1 MRHGWPWVVV
11 SLVALGV
18 GGDASSQTVPQPDY
32 HPSLADLMTLAVQP
46 RHTKIGI
53 AGKARNWRYLSYEVD
68 ELKNAFAR
76 VARTVPTYSNQSLD
90 AMIGAGIRTPIEEL
104 AAAAK
109 AQDGRRFDAA
119 YGAVTDAC
127 NTCHK
132 AFNKDW
138 IVIRAPAAQD
148 YPDQTFSGV
157 GKP

>member
-1 MRHGWPWVVV
+1 VVL
-11 SLVALGV
+11 SLSLLGA
-18 GGDASSQTVPQPDY
+18 GSAASPQTAPQPDY

-46 RHTKIGI
+46 RHTKIGL
-53 AGKARNWRYLSYEVD
+53 AGKARNWRYVGYEVD

-90 AMIGAGIRTPIEEL
+90 AMISASIRPQIEEL
-104 AAAAK
+104 QAAAK

-119 YGAVTDAC
+119 YGAVTEAC

-138 IVIRAPAAQD
+138 IVIRAPTAPD
-148 YPDQTFSGV
+148 YPDQVFSAT
-157 GKP
+157 KP